1 MGHQDHK
8 AAAPPRVSCIVLT
21 VSDTRTPDTDAS
33 GQLIQRLLREHQH
46 KVVAYKLVKD
56 EPSQIREAIR
66 DIPAGGQ
73 VVILNGGTGLSKRDS
88 TYEAVTGMLEKQI
101 EGFGELFRALSYQE
115 IGSAAMLSRATAG
128 VYQGKVIF
136 SLPGSEAAVR
146 LAMEKLILPELG
158 HLVYELNR

>member
-8 AAAPPRVSCIVLT
+8 AAAPPKVSCIVLT

-56 EPSQIREAIR
+56 EPSQIREAIQ

-136 SLPGSEAAVR
+136 SLPGSEAAVY